1 MLNATLL
8 KRGIKANYK
17 ILLIFMAVLTLYS
30 SMIVA
35 MFDPALGESLNAM
48 AQSMPQ
54 IFAAFGMLHAGVTL
68 IDFMVNYLYGFL
80 LV

>member
-30 SMIVA
+30 SMIDCGNV
-35 MFDPALGESLNAM
+35 
-48 AQSMPQ
+48 
-54 IFAAFGMLHAGVTL
+54 
-68 IDFMVNYLYGFL
+68 
-80 LV
+80 